1 MSQIP
6 SIREDLVTTVN
17 VLNDVKNAIEYCS
30 SESYNGTATDYGN
43 SIREF
48 KDYIDTGKNAENI
61 ISGLEE
67 QISNL
72 ENTKSEYEND
82 FVDIE
87 NAIVEKGGTVTGS
100 YNNLGNDI
108 REIPTGSSTPVL
120 QNITIRATQSAQ
132 YISADDGYDGL
143 GTVTI
148 EGVDNTIDS
157 DIKAE
162 NIKNGVNILGIT
174 GTYSGSGSTPN
185 YQQKTVTPSASEQV
199 ISADSEYDALSQ
211 VIVNGSSNLLPE
223 NIKKDIEIFGVTGTA
238 EVGGIILNAHPTILA
253 YAGQQGSTS
262 QDDILPAD
270 CSWTKYV
277 DLENINV
284 SQGLK
289 NVFYNNT
296 VVTDID
302 LTGWNFETKAIS
314 TVQYMFY
321 GCTNLQYI
329 RGTLKLN
336 KCTGYGNTFSNCN
349 SLINCPITNFG
360 FDTTTTTII
369 LDLSASNVLD
379 AASMITNM
387 DTNESGKTRI
397 LKLHADVL
405 AGLSDEIKA
414 LAASKNIT
422 LQ

>member
-1 MSQIP
+1 MAMNYNQTLSNLRDCISDIQNALNNMSLDGSQSMITWA
-6 SIREDLVTTVN
+6 SQLNTVAN
-17 VLNDVKNAIEYCS
+17 TLQSLRN
-30 SESYNGTATDYGN
+30 
-43 SIREF
+43 
-48 KDYIDTGKNAENI
+48 
-61 ISGLEE
+61 
-67 QISNL
+67 QISIDD
-72 ENTKSEYEND
+72 TD
-82 FVDIE
+82 FSNIY
-87 NAIVEKGGTVTGS
+87 NAIVEKGQNPDV
-100 YNNLGNDI
+100 NDRDTFAPAI
-108 REIPTGSSTPVL
+108 LAINGSSTPVL
-120 QNITIRATQSAQ
+120 QNITIRATQDAQ

-162 NIKNGVNILGIT
+162 NIKNGINILGIT

-238 EVGGIILNAHPTILA
+238 EVGGITLNAHPTSLA
-253 YAGQQGSTS
+253 YAGQQGNTG

-302 LTGWNFETKAIS
+302 LTGWDFETKAIS

-336 KCTGYGNTFSNCN
+336 KCTGYGSTFSNCS

-360 FDTTTTTII
+360 FDATTTTLT

>member
-6 SIREDLVTTVN
+6 SIREDLITTVN

-30 SESYNGTATDYGN
+30 SESYNDTATNYGN

-48 KDYIDTGKNAENI
+48 KDYIDTGKNAETI
-61 ISGLEE
+61 INGLNE

-72 ENTKSEYEND
+72 ENTKSEYEAD
-82 FVDIE
+82 FDDIE
-87 NAIVEKGGTVTGS
+87 SAIVEKGGTITGDYS
-100 YNNLGNDI
+100 NLGNDI
-108 REIPTGSSTPVL
+108 RAIPTSGDAPNLQSKSVSPSTNEINVL
-120 QNITIRATQSAQ
+120 P
-132 YISADDGYDGL
+132 DDGYNGL
-143 GTVTI
+143 SNVTV
-148 EGVDNTIDS
+148 GAVDASIDS
-157 DIKAE
+157 NIVAG
-162 NIKNGVNILGIT
+162 NIKNGVNILGVT
-174 GTYSGSGSTPN
+174 GNYSGSGSTHN

-199 ISADSEYDALSQ
+199 VSADSEYDALSQ
-211 VIVNGSSNLLPE
+211 VIVNGSSNLVPE

-238 EVGGIILNAHPTILA
+238 ETGGIALNPHPTILA

-302 LTGWNFETKAIS
+302 LTGWDFETKAIS

-321 GCTNLQYI
+321 GCTNLQHI

-336 KCTGYGNTFSNCN
+336 KCSSYTNTFSNCN

-360 FDTTTTTII
+360 FDTTTTTIT